1 MNMIQLRGVVHG
13 TTIQLD
19 SQPGLPD
26 GQEVVVHLSALT
38 DSSQGANVDA
48 LNASFGTWTD
58 DETGLDEFLRWT
70 REQRD
75 LPARGA
81 GE

>member
-58 DETGLDEFLRWT
+58 DEFLRWT